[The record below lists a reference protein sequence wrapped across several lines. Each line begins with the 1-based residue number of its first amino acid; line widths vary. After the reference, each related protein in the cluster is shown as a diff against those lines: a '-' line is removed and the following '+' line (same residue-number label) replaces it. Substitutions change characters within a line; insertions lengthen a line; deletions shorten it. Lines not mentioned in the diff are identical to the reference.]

1 MIRKIYL
8 NSSKVFKFSNKNN
21 FQLVYSFSTIYTIF
35 IGFLFVELFSARE
48 RENPLRL
55 EIVIYERKRS
65 MTQKNKGIFCILMAA
80 FFFAVMNV
88 CVKAAGDL
96 PFIQKSF
103 FRNLIAM
110 VFAAIILFRQHASFK
125 WKKGNLP
132 LLLLRSTFGF
142 LGILA
147 NFYAVDHLVVADASM
162 LNKMSPFFGIIFSA
176 IILKEKC
183 NFRQGMAVVIAFIG
197 GLFVIK
203 PTFHNMEIVAS
214 IAGFAGGMAAGL
226 AYTLVRAL
234 GKRKEPGPYIVF
246 FFSSFSVLVTLPYL
260 LLNYVSMSTGQLL
273 WLLGAGLAAA
283 GGQFAITSAYC
294 FAPAKEISIYDYSQ
308 IIFAAVL
315 GFIFFG
321 QVPDVYSVIGYV
333 IIISMAVYIF
343 LYNKKMSALDKQAQ
357 R

>member
-1 MIRKIYL
+1 
-8 NSSKVFKFSNKNN
+8 
-21 FQLVYSFSTIYTIF
+21 
-35 IGFLFVELFSARE
+35 
-48 RENPLRL
+48 
-55 EIVIYERKRS
+55 
-65 MTQKNKGIFCILMAA
+65 MTQKNKGILCILMAA
-80 FFFAVMNV
+80 FFFAVMNI

-110 VFAAIILFRQHASFK
+110 IFAASILIKSNASFR

-132 LLLLRSTFGF
+132 ILLLRSTFGF
-142 LGILA
+142 LGILG

-176 IILKEKC
+176 ILLKEKC
-183 NFRQGMAVVIAFIG
+183 SLRQAMAVIIAFIG

-203 PTFHNMEIVAS
+203 PTFANMELVAS
-214 IAGFAGGMAAGL
+214 LAGFGGGMAAGL
-226 AYTLVRAL
+226 AYTLVRML
-234 GKRKEPGPYIVF
+234 GKRKEHGPYIVF
-246 FFSSFSVLVTLPYL
+246 FFSAFSSIVTLPYL
-260 LLNYVSMSTGQLL
+260 LLHFAPMSGTQLA

-283 GGQFAITSAYC
+283 GGQFAITNAYC
-294 FAPAKEISIYDYSQ
+294 FAPAKDISIYDYSQ
-308 IIFAAVL
+308 IIFSAVL

-343 LYNKKMSALDKQAQ
+343 LYNRSTSKKEK
-357 R
+357 